1 MQVYLEPGSAAV
13 RGAGFLVTQVLD
25 VVHNGVDIAIV
36 DAATESHMLDVLVY
50 RMTARVEG
58 LGEAPGRA
66 YTVAGRSC
74 LAGDVFGT
82 YEFPEAL
89 TVGRLIAFAD
99 AADYTIVKKNWFN
112 GLAMPSIVVRR
123 LDGRVDVVRT
133 FDYQEYVASLS

>member
-1 MQVYLEPGSAAV
+1 MVWFWTRDNQDLTFETRYDNDTSEFVVA
-13 RGAGFLVTQVLD
+13 LVW
-25 VVHNGVDIAIV
+25 
-36 DAATESHMLDVLVY
+36 
-50 RMTARVEG
+50 
-58 LGEAPGRA
+58 
-66 YTVAGRSC
+66 C